1 MDKRGYESP
10 LRIKIYA
17 DIYHLWIF
25 SGGKRIRNLR
35 IIPSNKG
42 IFKAGLRSLKNSI
55 FGVFYD
61 EYERR
66 LKIKILNSEI
76 PHHIAVIMDGNRR
89 YAGQLGKARSFGHAM
104 GAEVTEKVIE
114 WCYEIG
120 VKQLTL
126 YAFSTENFQR
136 SEEEVDGLFNL
147 INEKFLKI
155 YSDPRTHEREM
166 QVRVI
171 GDRSKLPAFLNESIE
186 KIEKATEKYRKFH
199 LNVAIAYG
207 GRQDI
212 IQAVRDIASCISSR
226 ELSLEDVDENLISK
240 HLYPATG
247 VSVPNVD
254 LVIRTGGDERVS
266 NFLPWQANGSEC
278 AAYFCAPF
286 WPEFRKIDLFR
297 SIRVYQARKAEKKQE
312 QSYRALRVVNFLGV
326 RNYEEKT
333 EEIGQLQSIKK
344 QGIS

>member
-1 MDKRGYESP
+1 MKNRT
-10 LRIKIYA
+10 
-17 DIYHLWIF
+17 F
-25 SGGKRIRNLR
+25 SM
-35 IIPSNKG
+35 
-42 IFKAGLRSLKNSI
+42 
-55 FGVFYD
+55 FYK

-66 LKIKILNSEI
+66 LEKEILNSEI

-89 YAGQLGKARSFGHAM
+89 YAGQVGKTRSFGHAM

-136 SEEEVDGLFNL
+136 SEEEVDGLFDL
-147 INEKFLKI
+147 IDEKFKKL
-155 YSDPRTHEREM
+155 YSDPRTYEKET

-186 KIEKATEKYRKFH
+186 KIERATEHHEKFH

-212 IQAVRDIASCISSR
+212 IQAVKDIAGCVSSGK
-226 ELSLEDVDENLISK
+226 LSLEDVDENLISK
-240 HLYPATG
+240 HLYPAPG

-254 LVIRTGGDERVS
+254 LIVRTGGDERIS

-278 AAYFCAPF
+278 ATYFCAPF
-286 WPEFRKIDLFR
+286 WPEFRKIDLLR
-297 SIRVYQARKAEKKQE
+297 SIRIYQARKDEKKRE
-312 QSYRALRVVNFLGV
+312 HSYRVSKVINFLRVGKCG
-326 RNYEEKT
+326 EKAKNLDNSCQQKSREYPET
-333 EEIGQLQSIKK
+333 F
-344 QGIS
+344 

>member
-1 MDKRGYESP
+1 MVP
-10 LRIKIYA
+10 
-17 DIYHLWIF
+17 
-25 SGGKRIRNLR
+25 RNR
-35 IIPSNKG
+35 G
-42 IFKAGLRSLKNSI
+42 IFRAGLRFLKNRI
-55 FGVFYD
+55 FSMFYL

-66 LKIKILNSEI
+66 LEIEIINSEI

-89 YAGQLGKARSFGHAM
+89 YAGQLGKARSVGHAI
-104 GAEVTEKVIE
+104 GAEVTERVIE

-155 YSDPRTHEREM
+155 YSDPRTHEKEM
-166 QVRVI
+166 QVRAI

-186 KIEKATEKYRKFH
+186 KIEEATENYRKFY

-212 IQAVRDIASCISSR
+212 IQAVRDIAGCISSGK
-226 ELSLEDVDENLISK
+226 LSLEEVDENLISK
-240 HLYPATG
+240 HLYPAPG

-254 LVIRTGGDERVS
+254 LIIRTGGDERVS

-278 AAYFCAPF
+278 ATYFCAPF
-286 WPEFRKIDLFR
+286 WPEFRKIDLLR

-312 QSYRALRVVNFLGV
+312 QSCRVSEVVSFLETG
-326 RNYEEKT
+326 NQGEKR
-333 EEIGQLQSIKK
+333 EDLGQIQPVKK

>member
-1 MDKRGYESP
+1 MSWNRGI
-10 LRIKIYA
+10 LR
-17 DIYHLWIF
+17 
-25 SGGKRIRNLR
+25 
-35 IIPSNKG
+35 
-42 IFKAGLRSLKNSI
+42 AGLRFLRDRVFS
-55 FGVFYD
+55 VFYR
-61 EYERR
+61 EYEKR
-66 LKIKILNSEI
+66 LEMEILNSEI
-76 PHHIAVIMDGNRR
+76 PHHVAVIMDGNRR
-89 YAGQLGKARSFGHAM
+89 YAGQLGKTRSYGHAM

-120 VKQLTL
+120 IKQLTL

-147 INEKFLKI
+147 INEKFLKL
-155 YSDPRTHEREM
+155 YSDPRTHEQEI

-186 KIEKATEKYRKFH
+186 KTEKATENYRKFH

-212 IQAVRDIASCISSR
+212 IQAVRDIASCISNGK
-226 ELSLEDVDENLISK
+226 LSLEEVDENLISK
-240 HLYPATG
+240 HLYPAPG

-254 LVIRTGGDERVS
+254 LIIRTGGDERIS

-286 WPEFRKIDLFR
+286 WPEFRKIDLLR
-297 SIRVYQARKAEKKQE
+297 SIRVYQARKAERKLE
-312 QSYRALRVVNFLGV
+312 QSYRASKVVNFLKIGN
-326 RNYEEKT
+326 RGEKF
-333 EEIGQLQSIKK
+333 EEIGQLQSVKR

>member
-1 MDKRGYESP
+1 
-10 LRIKIYA
+10 
-17 DIYHLWIF
+17 
-25 SGGKRIRNLR
+25 
-35 IIPSNKG
+35 
-42 IFKAGLRSLKNSI
+42 
-55 FGVFYD
+55 
-61 EYERR
+61 
-66 LKIKILNSEI
+66 
-76 PHHIAVIMDGNRR
+76 MDGNRR

-147 INEKFLKI
+147 INEKFLKL
-155 YSDPRTHEREM
+155 YSDPRTHEKETR
-166 QVRVI
+166 VRVI

-186 KIEKATEKYRKFH
+186 KIEKATENYGKFY

-212 IQAVRDIASCISSR
+212 IQAVRDIAGCISSGK
-226 ELSLEDVDENLISK
+226 LSLGEVDENLISK
-240 HLYPATG
+240 HLYPAPG
-247 VSVPNVD
+247 ISVPNVD

-266 NFLPWQANGSEC
+266 NFLPWQTNGNEC

-286 WPEFRKIDLFR
+286 WPEFRKIDLLR
-297 SIRVYQARKAEKKQE
+297 SIRVYQAREAEKKQE
-312 QSYRALRVVNFLGV
+312 QSYRVSKVVNFLEMGTC
-326 RNYEEKT
+326 EEKS
-333 EEIGQLQSIKK
+333 EEVGQLQSIKK

>member
-1 MDKRGYESP
+1 MKDRV
-10 LRIKIYA
+10 
-17 DIYHLWIF
+17 F
-25 SGGKRIRNLR
+25 
-35 IIPSNKG
+35 
-42 IFKAGLRSLKNSI
+42 SI
-55 FGVFYD
+55 FYR
-61 EYERR
+61 EYEKR
-66 LKIKILNSEI
+66 LEIDILNSEI
-76 PHHIAVIMDGNRR
+76 PHHVAVIMDGNRR
-89 YAGQLGKARSFGHAM
+89 YAGQLGKTRSYGHAM

-120 VKQLTL
+120 IKQLTL

-147 INEKFLKI
+147 INEKFLKL
-155 YSDPRTHEREM
+155 YSDPRTHEQEI

-186 KIEKATEKYRKFH
+186 KTEKATENYRKFH

-212 IQAVRDIASCISSR
+212 IQAVRDIASCISNGK
-226 ELSLEDVDENLISK
+226 LSLEEVDENLISK
-240 HLYPATG
+240 HLYPAPG

-254 LVIRTGGDERVS
+254 LIIRTGGDERIS

-286 WPEFRKIDLFR
+286 WPEFRKIDLLR
-297 SIRVYQARKAEKKQE
+297 SIRVYQARKAERKLE
-312 QSYRALRVVNFLGV
+312 QSYRASKVVNFLKIGN
-326 RNYEEKT
+326 RGEKF
-333 EEIGQLQSIKK
+333 EEIGQLQSVKR

>member
-1 MDKRGYESP
+1 ME
-10 LRIKIYA
+10 
-17 DIYHLWIF
+17 
-25 SGGKRIRNLR
+25 
-35 IIPSNKG
+35 
-42 IFKAGLRSLKNSI
+42 
-55 FGVFYD
+55 
-61 EYERR
+61 
-66 LKIKILNSEI
+66 ILNSEI
-76 PHHIAVIMDGNRR
+76 PHHVAVIMDGNRR
-89 YAGQLGKARSFGHAM
+89 YAGQLGKTRSYGHAM

-120 VKQLTL
+120 IKQLTL

-147 INEKFLKI
+147 INEKFLKL
-155 YSDPRTHEREM
+155 YSDPRTHEQEI

-186 KIEKATEKYRKFH
+186 KTEKATENYRKFH

-212 IQAVRDIASCISSR
+212 IQAVRDIASCISNGK
-226 ELSLEDVDENLISK
+226 LSLEEVDENLISK
-240 HLYPATG
+240 HLYPAPG

-254 LVIRTGGDERVS
+254 LIIRTGGDERIS

-286 WPEFRKIDLFR
+286 WPEFRKIDLLR
-297 SIRVYQARKAEKKQE
+297 SIRVYQARKAERKLE
-312 QSYRALRVVNFLGV
+312 QSYRASKVVNFLKIGN
-326 RNYEEKT
+326 RGEKF
-333 EEIGQLQSIKK
+333 EEIGQLQSVKR

>member
-1 MDKRGYESP
+1 MSKNREIFWAGIRF
-10 LRIKIYA
+10 LKNR
-17 DIYHLWIF
+17 IF
-25 SGGKRIRNLR
+25 S
-35 IIPSNKG
+35 
-42 IFKAGLRSLKNSI
+42 IF
-55 FGVFYD
+55 YH

-66 LKIKILNSEI
+66 LQIKILNSEI

-147 INEKFLKI
+147 INDKFLKL
-155 YSDPRTHEREM
+155 YSDPRTHEKKT

-186 KIEKATEKYRKFH
+186 KIEKATESYGKFY

-212 IQAVRDIASCISSR
+212 IQAVRDIAGCISSGK
-226 ELSLEDVDENLISK
+226 LSLGEVDESLISK
-240 HLYPATG
+240 HLYPAPG

-286 WPEFRKIDLFR
+286 WPEFRKIDLLR
-297 SIRVYQARKAEKKQE
+297 SIRVYQARKAEKKTE
-312 QSYRALRVVNFLGV
+312 QSYRVSKVVNFLEIK
-326 RNYEEKT
+326 NHEEKN
-333 EEIGQLQSIKK
+333 EEIGHFQSI
-344 QGIS
+344 

>member
-1 MDKRGYESP
+1 LKNR
-10 LRIKIYA
+10 
-17 DIYHLWIF
+17 IF
-25 SGGKRIRNLR
+25 S
-35 IIPSNKG
+35 
-42 IFKAGLRSLKNSI
+42 IFYL
-55 FGVFYD
+55 

-66 LKIKILNSEI
+66 LDIEILKSEI

-89 YAGQLGKARSFGHAM
+89 YAGQLGKARSFGHAI

-136 SEEEVDGLFNL
+136 SEEEVGGLFNL
-147 INEKFLKI
+147 INEKFLKL
-155 YSDPRTHEREM
+155 YSDKRTYEKEM

-171 GDRSKLPAFLNESIE
+171 GDRTKLPIFLNESIE
-186 KIEKATEKYRKFH
+186 KIEEATAHYRKFY

-212 IQAVRDIASCISSR
+212 IQAVRDIGGCVSNGK
-226 ELSLEDVDENLISK
+226 LSLEEVDENLISK
-240 HLYPATG
+240 HLYPAPG

-254 LVIRTGGDERVS
+254 LIIRTGGDERVS

-278 AAYFCAPF
+278 ATYFCAPY
-286 WPEFRKIDLFR
+286 WPEFRKIDLLR

-312 QSYRALRVVNFLGV
+312 HSYRTSKVLSFLKLGKHGEK
-326 RNYEEKT
+326 YEEL
-333 EEIGQLQSIKK
+333 GQLQPIKK
-344 QGIS
+344 QGTS